1 MRVTLAGIGLVL
13 LVASTAFAQGSSGNA
28 STTGS
33 SSPANGQ
40 SISSNQVS
48 SAPPAANQVPVTL
61 YVPDG
66 QLRSHPFRVYVAA
79 KITQA
84 NNPSLVLDRS
94 HAATK
99 SLDAEAT
106 SLKALDA
113 LEVTW
118 TEKVDGHDATRSGSL
133 LLFRIPDEPYF
144 EARPMVRV
152 RPVLHWKDGNVER
165 VATTEGDV
173 NVGDIWRIVAWTA
186 LAIGIAL
193 ATVTILSRQKNASP
207 MQLLA
212 AIDGHLSLAQTQV
225 ACWTLA
231 VGAVVLA
238 YGILRQQPPDIPA
251 SLIVLMGFSL
261 ATGGAGFV
269 GDAKKQQQADT
280 PAQPVAAPPPLS
292 GNPLASVGIT
302 LDGAAIHG
310 GTAVAVIPAAATDAA
325 AQQRTWNFGDL
336 VRTFSA
342 GSNPQL
348 SLAKAQ
354 MLFWTILLLV
364 LFVSKSIVDGVLWEI
379 PWPLVGLMGVSQ
391 AGYVLPKFMPATT

>member
-1 MRVTLAGIGLVL
+1 MRVSLAGIGLVL
-13 LVASTAFAQGSSGNA
+13 LMAVTGFAQGDGGNVP
-28 STTGS
+28 TT
-33 SSPANGQ
+33 PTANR
-40 SISSNQVS
+40 
-48 SAPPAANQVPVTL
+48 APVIL

-79 KITQA
+79 NITQA
-84 NNPSLVLDRS
+84 NNPHLILDRS
-94 HAATK
+94 HAGTK
-99 SLDAEAT
+99 SVEAEAT

-118 TEKVDGHDATRSGSL
+118 TEKVDGHDASRTGSL
-133 LLFRIPDEPYF
+133 LLFRVPDEPYF
-144 EARPMVRV
+144 EARPMIRV
-152 RPVLHWKDGNVER
+152 RPVLHWTDGNVER
-165 VATTEGDV
+165 AATTESDI

-193 ATVTILSRQKNASP
+193 ATITILSWQKNRSP
-207 MQLLA
+207 MLLLA

-231 VGAVVLA
+231 VGSVVLG
-238 YGILRQQPPDIPA
+238 YGILRQQPPDIPS

-269 GDAKKQQQADT
+269 GDTKKQQQAGT
-280 PAQPVAAPPPLS
+280 PTQAGAAPAPLA
-292 GNPLASVGIT
+292 GNPLAAVG
-302 LDGAAIHG
+302 LAVGSAAIPG
-310 GTAVAVIPAAATDAA
+310 GTAVAVVPITATAVA
-325 AQQRTWNFGDL
+325 AQPRTWSFGDL
-336 VRTFSA
+336 VRTFTP
-342 GSNPQL
+342 GSDPQL

-364 LFVSKSIVDGVLWEI
+364 LFVSKSILDGVLWEI

-391 AGYVLPKFMPATT
+391 AGYVLPKFMSAS